1 MTYQD
6 LLRAANGAA
15 DGAHRLAK
23 LALLPST
30 CLPNRDYYRRA
41 RTALESNPAD
51 TIPGWLYSVRLRV
64 LKRWSTRAA
73 HEGIPRAQRLTGPR
87 LAAYRTQRR
96 GQS

>member
-6 LLRAANGAA
+6 LLRAANGDAA
-15 DGAHRLAK
+15 RAHRLAK

-30 CLPNRDYYRRA
+30 CLPNRDDYRGARA
-41 RTALESNPAD
+41 ALESNPAD
-51 TIPGWLYSVRLRV
+51 TIPGWLFAVRPRV

-87 LAAYRTQRR
+87 LTAYRTQRR